1 MFDTSC
7 AAAVKNQSQKT
18 SATCTCT
25 WHWLWKKSLNNQNY
39 ICNYIK
45 APLHCFSHDAFKSDV
60 LENYNCQFAEN
71 DDDSWFFEPR
81 VKRCV
86 YLSRQ

>member
-1 MFDTSC
+1 MFDTSF

-25 WHWLWKKSLNNQNY
+25 WRWLWKKSLNNQNY
-39 ICNYIK
+39 ICNHIK